1 MGKREEITGL
11 FPGALREMFENLS
24 LDFEQMR
31 EVRIRANRPVLVL
44 YGDREYG
51 FTEKGK
57 FTEISPDHQPELFT
71 VTDRQI
77 RETAELMG
85 GFSLYA
91 AQEELRQGFFT
102 VRGGHR
108 IGVAGRTVLS
118 QKEVGVLK
126 SISSLN
132 VRIAHEVKGCADRIM
147 PLLCDKGQF
156 LNTVIVSP
164 PGCGKTTLL
173 RDMIRQLSDGCR
185 EKHTGRRLFG
195 ITVGVVDERSEL
207 GACFQGV
214 PQNDLGMRTDILD
227 GCPKSQ
233 GMMMLIR
240 SMAPSVVAVDEIGG
254 REDIQALEYVK
265 SCGCGLAATVHGAS
279 IEEVKKRPG
288 VGELFEKGIF
298 ERLVFLD
305 QTGGAGHIRA
315 VYDGAGRLL

>member
-1 MGKREEITGL
+1 MGKKEEIAVL
-11 FPGALREMFENLS
+11 FPGVLREMLEGCPA
-24 LDFEQMR
+24 DFERLR
-31 EVRIRANRPVLVL
+31 EIRLRAGRPVLLL
-44 YGDREYG
+44 YGNREYG
-51 FTEKGK
+51 FTKKGK
-57 FTEISPDHQPELFT
+57 MVEISPDGPNGLFT

-77 RETAELMG
+77 REAAEIMG

-108 IGVAGRTVLS
+108 IGVAGRTVLN
-118 QKEVGVLK
+118 QREVGVLK

-132 VRIAHEVKGCADRIM
+132 VRIAHEIKGCADRVM
-147 PLLCDKGQF
+147 PLLCEDGRF
-156 LNTVIVSP
+156 LSTVIVSP

-173 RDMIRQLSDGCR
+173 RDVIRQLSDGCR
-185 EKHTGRRLFG
+185 EKHTGKQLFG

-240 SMAPSVVAVDEIGG
+240 SMAPAVVAVDEIGG
-254 REDIQALEYVK
+254 KEDIRAVEYIQ

-279 IEEVKKRPG
+279 LKEVEKRPG
-288 VGELFEKGIF
+288 VGELFKGGTF
-298 ERLVFLD
+298 KRLIFLD
-305 QTGGAGHIRA
+305 QTGGAGHICA